1 MSFKLKEKMNN
12 VLVLDAFVD
21 DDLGLDIELGILAKN
36 MKKEVIGVIDYF
48 FFFLTKK
55 GRKESKMKKKTHN
68 MLALMLDSRFES
80 LR

>member
-1 MSFKLKEKMNN
+1 
-12 VLVLDAFVD
+12 
-21 DDLGLDIELGILAKN
+21 

-68 MLALMLDSRFES
+68 MLALMLDYRFES